1 MFGKLSQSWSFL
13 SLGVFSPRNHLLHLA
28 VIDLKNH
35 SECGNKETYCKTC
48 TWKKLFSSVSRMVL
62 SCLNLMENNTVR
74 YQRELNWTQ
83 SMTHSQ
89 TSSAKC
95 VKILWRN
102 IILNINL
109 RKLGIFDSFP
119 WLQTYLLIQMKT
131 KDFKRRSTTVTSLH
145 VKNSTLLVDAKT
157 ISRHFCKTWKI
168 HSVERLWKPPSP
180 VFRNTVYVWTGVWE
194 SGYNDSV
201 KKTLRISNKAIR
213 STNKASP
220 TFRTQTVCLVWR
232 R

>member
-62 SCLNLMENNTVR
+62 SSLNLMENNTVR

-145 VKNSTLLVDAKT
+145 VKNSTSFSRREDDKPSLLQNMKNPLCWEIMKTSVTCVQKYRLRVD
-157 ISRHFCKTWKI
+157 R
-168 HSVERLWKPPSP
+168 
-180 VFRNTVYVWTGVWE
+180 G
-194 SGYNDSV
+194 
-201 KKTLRISNKAIR
+201 LRIR
-213 STNKASP
+213 LQW
-220 TFRTQTVCLVWR
+220 FC
-232 R
+232 